1 MVLKMNETSIKEI
14 SKLIDIAYEDD
25 ATLEEENYTSAIST
39 TIDLLDKGEIRV
51 AEKIGDEWHVNRW
64 IKKAILLYFKIRKIQ
79 KIEIGQ
85 FEFYDKIP
93 LKHKYDK
100 LKVRVVPPGVARYGS
115 YLAPG
120 VVLMP
125 GYINIGAYVDSGTM
139 VDTHATVGSCG
150 QVGKG
155 VHIAGAARVGGVLE
169 PPQSQPVIIEDHA
182 FLGSAVSV
190 MEGVIVKKEA
200 VLGAGVILTGSTKI
214 IDVSADKTI
223 EYQGIIPPRSV
234 VIPGS
239 YKKQFPGGEYYVQCA
254 LIIGKRKESTNKK
267 VSLNQVLR
275 DFNISV

>member
-1 MVLKMNETSIKEI
+1 MNIEELTTLIEKSYNDEKYLGEKKYKEAIIK
-14 SKLIDIAYEDD
+14 
-25 ATLEEENYTSAIST
+25 
-39 TIDLLDKGEIRV
+39 TIDLLDKGKIRV
-51 AEKIGDEWHVNRW
+51 AEKIKNEWQVNEW
-64 IKKAILLYFKIRKIQ
+64 IKKAILLYFKIQ
-79 KIEIGQ
+79 KIIKTEIGS

-93 LKHKYDK
+93 LKKNYDK
-100 LKVRVVPPGVARYGS
+100 LKVRVVPPGIARYGS

-125 GYINIGAYVDSGTM
+125 GYVNIGAYVDSGTM

-169 PPQSQPVIIEDHA
+169 PPQSRPVIIEDNA

-190 MEGVIVKKEA
+190 MEGVLVQEEA
-200 VLGAGVILTGSTKI
+200 VLGAGVVLTSSTKI
-214 IDVSADKTI
+214 IDVSESQPKEI
-223 EYQGIIPPRSV
+223 SGFIPSRSV

-239 YKKQFPGGEYYVQCA
+239 YKKQFPGGEYYVHCA
-254 LIIGKRKESTNKK
+254 LIIGKRKKSTNKK

>member
-1 MVLKMNETSIKEI
+1 M
-14 SKLIDIAYEDD
+14 
-25 ATLEEENYTSAIST
+25 
-39 TIDLLDKGEIRV
+39 
-51 AEKIGDEWHVNRW
+51 AEKKQGEWLVNEW
-64 IKKAILLYFKIRKIQ
+64 TKKAILLYFKIQKIQ
-79 KIEIGQ
+79 TSEIGPL
-85 FEFYDKIP
+85 EFYDKIA
-93 LKHKYDK
+93 LKKNYEK

-125 GYINIGAYVDSGTM
+125 GYVNIGAYVDSGSM

-155 VHIAGAARVGGVLE
+155 VHLAGAARVGGVLE
-169 PPQSQPVIIEDHA
+169 PPQSRPVIIEDNA

-190 MEGVIVKKEA
+190 MEGVMVREEA
-200 VLGAGVILTGSTKI
+200 VVGAGVILTSSTKI
-214 IDVSADKTI
+214 IDVSKSQT
-223 EYQGIIPPRSV
+223 EELHGVIPPRSV

-254 LIIGKRKESTNKK
+254 LIIGKRKESTDKK
-267 VSLNQVLR
+267 VTLNQVLR

>member
-1 MVLKMNETSIKEI
+1 MNMKILPALINQSYDNEIHLKEKKYTEAVIK
-14 SKLIDIAYEDD
+14 
-25 ATLEEENYTSAIST
+25 
-39 TIDLLDKGEIRV
+39 TIDLLDKGRIRV
-51 AEKIGDEWHVNRW
+51 AEKIQNEWQVNEW
-64 IKKAILLYFKIRKIQ
+64 VKKAILLYFKIQKIK
-79 KIEIGQ
+79 KIEIGP
-85 FEFYDKIP
+85 FEFFDKIS
-93 LKHKYDK
+93 LKKNYNK

-125 GYINIGAYVDSGTM
+125 GYVNIGAYVDSGTM

-169 PPQSQPVIIEDHA
+169 PPQSRPVIIEDNA

-190 MEGVIVKKEA
+190 MEGVLVQEEA
-200 VLGAGVILTGSTKI
+200 VLGAGVILTSSTKI
-214 IDVSADKTI
+214 IDVSGSKPKEI
-223 EYQGIIPPRSV
+223 QGFIPARSV

-254 LIIGKRKESTNKK
+254 LIIGKRKDSTNKK